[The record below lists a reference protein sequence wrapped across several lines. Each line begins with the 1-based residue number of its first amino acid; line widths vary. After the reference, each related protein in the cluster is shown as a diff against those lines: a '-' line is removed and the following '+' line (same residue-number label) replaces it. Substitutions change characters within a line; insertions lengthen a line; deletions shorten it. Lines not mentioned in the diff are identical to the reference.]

1 MLNDF
6 FYQHFIKPI
15 TEQGIQGY
23 NLVNTITYLLILIG
37 ACYFIFITL
46 KNKINFDYKFF
57 IALIPYILFGV
68 SLRIIMHMSEIGNP
82 LLDITKTANPLE
94 VGFWFFTPGIWIFT
108 FILVLIGLIIG
119 RIDKK
124 LIRKRLFLTGCVFAG
139 WPISIIILSMNNLFW
154 VIGTTILIII
164 TTYGICF
171 LVNKYTKYKILSDPI
186 NLMVVLGQG
195 IDGIASAIA
204 ISFFSFTEQHVFSKI
219 IMDIHPALFII
230 IKLSLGILIVY
241 SLDDYLN
248 ENPKNHKRKKLIKF
262 IKLIIA
268 IIGFATGLGSLL
280 KIGII

>member
-1 MLNDF
+1 
-6 FYQHFIKPI
+6 
-15 TEQGIQGY
+15 
-23 NLVNTITYLLILIG
+23 
-37 ACYFIFITL
+37 
-46 KNKINFDYKFF
+46 
-57 IALIPYILFGV
+57 
-68 SLRIIMHMSEIGNP
+68 
-82 LLDITKTANPLE
+82 
-94 VGFWFFTPGIWIFT
+94 
-108 FILVLIGLIIG
+108 
-119 RIDKK
+119 
-124 LIRKRLFLTGCVFAG
+124 
-139 WPISIIILSMNNLFW
+139 

-171 LVNKYTKYKILSDPI
+171 LVNKYTKYKLLSDPI